1 MDKVIISAAITGAVH
16 TPSMSPY
23 LPITPQ
29 QLADEAVAACEAG
42 AAIVH
47 VHVRDPET
55 GKPSYDIELFQE
67 TFSSIKRRCN
77 AVLSPST
84 GGGGA
89 DTNLGVLKAEM
100 ASVNLGSLSVG
111 LFPMAEEE
119 RNWKF
124 DWEKPRLEG
133 TYDGVF
139 KNTFKSITE
148 ILKACQDFD
157 TQPVCEIYDLSMINN
172 LAFLIDRGIMDR
184 GTSKKP
190 LTIEFP
196 MGALG
201 QAPATVDNLALF
213 VRTAREKLGAFRFA
227 GCAMGRQT
235 IAIQAAALAMG
246 GDSRVGLE
254 DSLFVGKGELATSNA
269 EQVKEVVQIADA
281 LGREVATPDDV
292 RDLLGLKGLDKVGF

>member
-1 MDKVIISAAITGAVH
+1 
-16 TPSMSPY
+16 
-23 LPITPQ
+23 
-29 QLADEAVAACEAG
+29 
-42 AAIVH
+42 
-47 VHVRDPET
+47 
-55 GKPSYDIELFQE
+55 
-67 TFSSIKRRCN
+67 
-77 AVLSPST
+77 
-84 GGGGA
+84 
-89 DTNLGVLKAEM
+89 M

-124 DWEKPRLEG
+124 DWERPRLEG

-139 KNTFKSITE
+139 KNTFKSITD
-148 ILKACQDFD
+148 ILEACQDFG

-201 QAPATVDNLALF
+201 QGPPPPWTIWHCSSEP
-213 VRTAREKLGAFRFA
+213 ARENLGVFRFA

-254 DSLFVGKGELATSNA
+254 DSLFVGKGQLATSNA

-292 RDLLGLKGLDKVGF
+292 RNLLGLKGLDKVGF

>member
-1 MDKVIISAAITGAVH
+1 
-16 TPSMSPY
+16 
-23 LPITPQ
+23 
-29 QLADEAVAACEAG
+29 
-42 AAIVH
+42 
-47 VHVRDPET
+47 
-55 GKPSYDIELFQE
+55 
-67 TFSSIKRRCN
+67 
-77 AVLSPST
+77 
-84 GGGGA
+84 
-89 DTNLGVLKAEM
+89 M

-139 KNTFKSITE
+139 KNTFKSITD
-148 ILKACQDFD
+148 ILEACQDFG

-254 DSLFVGKGELATSNA
+254 DSLFAGKGQLATSNA

-281 LGREVATPDDV
+281 LGREIATPDEA